1 MDSIRGTRSPFAAHA
16 AFGADIRAL
25 STTLF
30 KFGRSVPI
38 AYWPRVLAITGIV
51 ALNAPLRWWESLRY
65 GAAIKRSVVRSPV
78 FILGHPRSGTTYLHY
93 VMGRDPQFA
102 SPAVYE
108 ALMPWTFLSAGG
120 FLRRMLGKALPA
132 TRPMDNVKMT
142 ADAPKEEEFALAC
155 MGSASLVTGYFFPR
169 RLPLIFN
176 DAVLLND
183 TSSKSTWQGNVQYF
197 TRKLSLKY
205 PGKAL
210 LMKSPANTA
219 RVKELLELFPD
230 ARFIHIH
237 RDPLTVYASTMKLY
251 SKILPQQALGSMD
264 RTALR
269 DFVLKS
275 YSAMQAKYEA
285 DRAGIPAGRLVEIRY
300 ADFVGNE
307 MAILERIYSSLGLDG
322 FNAARPHMEAE
333 ISASKDYETNKY
345 NLGEEE
351 VRMVKQA
358 WGLP

>member
-1 MDSIRGTRSPFAAHA
+1 MLKYG
-16 AFGADIRAL
+16 
-25 STTLF
+25 
-30 KFGRSVPI
+30 GRIPVGH
-38 AYWPRVLAITGIV
+38 WPRVAAISLMV
-51 ALNAPLRWWESLRY
+51 ALNAPLRWWERLRH
-65 GAAIKRSVVRSPV
+65 GAAIKRSAVRSPV

-155 MGSASLVTGYFFPR
+155 MGSASLVTGYFFPQH
-169 RLPLIFN
+169 LPAIFN
-176 DAVLLND
+176 DAVLLRNE
-183 TSSKSTWQGNVQYF
+183 SARRQWKRNAQYF
-197 TRKLSLKY
+197 MRKLSLKY

-237 RDPLTVYASTMKLY
+237 RDPLTVYASNMKLY
-251 SKILPQQALGSMD
+251 SKILPQQALGATD
-264 RTALR
+264 RSALR

-285 DRAGIPAGRLVEIRY
+285 DRAAIPEGRLVEIRY
-300 ADFVGNE
+300 EDLVGNE
-307 MAILERIYSSLGLDG
+307 LAVLERTYSSLALNG
-322 FNAARPHMEAE
+322 FDAARPHLAAE
-333 ISASKDYETNKY
+333 VASTKDYETNTY
-345 NLGEEE
+345 SLAEEE
-351 VRMVKQA
+351 VRTVKQA

>member
-1 MDSIRGTRSPFAAHA
+1 MESIRGTRSPFVAHA
-16 AFGADIRAL
+16 AFGAGLRAW
-25 STTLF
+25 TGTLF
-30 KFGRSVPI
+30 KYGRSVPA
-38 AYWPRVLAITGIV
+38 AYWPKVAAITGLV
-51 ALNAPLRWWESLRY
+51 ALNTPLRWWERLRH
-65 GAAIKRSVVRSPV
+65 GPAIQRTEVLSPV

-102 SPAVYE
+102 SPVVYE

-155 MGSASLVTGYFFPR
+155 MGPASLVTGYFFPQ
-169 RLPLIFN
+169 RLPGIFN

-183 TSSKSTWQGNVQYF
+183 ASAKSTWQRNVQHF
-197 TRKLSLKY
+197 MRKLALKY
-205 PGKAL
+205 QGKML

-251 SKILPQQALGSMD
+251 SKILPQQALGSTD
-264 RTALR
+264 RLALR

-285 DRAGIPAGRLVEIRY
+285 DRPGIPRGRLVEIRY
-300 ADFVGNE
+300 EDFVGNE
-307 MAILERIYSSLGLDG
+307 LTILEKIYSTVGLNG
-322 FNAARPHMEAE
+322 FAFARPHMEAE
-333 ISASKDYETNKY
+333 ISSTKDYETNKY
-345 NLGEEE
+345 NLTEEE
-351 VRMVKQA
+351 VKTVKEA
-358 WGLP
+358 WGLL